1 MKAVPVLETKH
12 KLKDILIIC
21 SSAIPD
27 GQERTLVLGEL
38 YWRLGDTVSGL
49 EYIKK
54 ATDLLYKRG
63 EKEKATVYNSY
74 ALKNFT
80 EYSLEDAKPEEFLDS
95 VLMEFVAAG
104 HLLPHEDQTNLL
116 TKAQE
121 VSRHH
126 KE

>member
-1 MKAVPVLETKH
+1 
-12 KLKDILIIC
+12 
-21 SSAIPD
+21 
-27 GQERTLVLGEL
+27 
-38 YWRLGDTVSGL
+38 
-49 EYIKK
+49 
-54 ATDLLYKRG
+54 LYKRG

-74 ALKNFT
+74 TLKNFT

-121 VSRHH
+121 VARFFFYSCLNTQLTNPLFLLDRSPI
-126 KE
+126 K

>member
-1 MKAVPVLETKH
+1 
-12 KLKDILIIC
+12 
-21 SSAIPD
+21 
-27 GQERTLVLGEL
+27 
-38 YWRLGDTVSGL
+38 
-49 EYIKK
+49 
-54 ATDLLYKRG
+54 LYKHG
-63 EKEKATVYNSY
+63 EKATAYYSY

-104 HLLPHEDQTNLL
+104 HLLPHEDQINLL